1 VTQVIGWTTRWLIAI
16 LLGIVMAACSADTE
30 GIEFATLVRPST
42 PNSYLVC
49 PADRCAVA
57 ADEPGPVYSVSAAEL
72 FERIRAILSAE
83 PRTRVAQDQ
92 PERLRLVL
100 VQRSRIF
107 RFPDTVTVQLFPLP
121 DGGLTLAMYSHSNYG
136 RSDLG
141 VNKER
146 VRRWLGLIEAEATR
160 P

>member
-1 VTQVIGWTTRWLIAI
+1 MIQVIGRTARWLIAV
-16 LLGIVMAACSADTE
+16 LLGAVMAACSADTL
-30 GIEFATLVRPST
+30 GIEFAALVRPTT

-49 PADRCAVA
+49 PADRCAA
-57 ADEPGPVYSVSAAEL
+57 TADALGPVYAIPAAEL
-72 FERIRAILSAE
+72 FGRIRTILSTE
-83 PRTRVAQDQ
+83 PRTRVVQDQ

-107 RFPDTVTVQLFPLP
+107 RFPDTITVQLFPLP
-121 DGGLTLAMYSHSNYG
+121 DGGAALAMYSHSNYG

-146 VRRWLGLIEAEATR
+146 VQRWLSLIDAEVAR
-160 P
+160 L

>member
-1 VTQVIGWTTRWLIAI
+1 
-16 LLGIVMAACSADTE
+16 MAACSADTA
-30 GIEFATLVRPST
+30 GVDFATLVRPST

-49 PADRCAVA
+49 PADRCAAV
-57 ADEPGPVYSVSAAEL
+57 ADEPGPVYAAPAVEL
-72 FERIRAILSAE
+72 LARIRAILSAE
-83 PRTRVAQDQ
+83 PRTRLMQDQ
-92 PERLRLVL
+92 PERLRLVF

-107 RFPDTVTVQLFPLP
+107 RFPDTVTVQLFSLP
-121 DGGLTLAMYSHSNYG
+121 DGGATLAMYSHSNYG

-146 VRRWLGLIEAEATR
+146 VRRWLDLIEAEATR